1 MKQIDSILILKSFSE
16 NELCQFEDYLNSPF
30 HNKNKKVVQFFH
42 ILKKYHPLFKPEDIS
57 KENLF
62 REMHVKE
69 KYRESYVRNLF
80 SDLNLLCE
88 GFLQQ
93 IHSKENFGNEKMVIE
108 ELNKRNIFDVM
119 EKKIR
124 MLEKETAKEKN
135 KDNVYF
141 SNKVFIYEAKSFML
155 VDKTLTDNFR
165 NEQMLCN
172 LKLFLINMMEF
183 YFYFIVEEQRVKIKH
198 DFEFLNLLIEYV
210 KNNFDDF
217 TDSPLLM
224 IYFNLCMC
232 FRGNNEN
239 EEYYF
244 AAKKLF
250 HKHFKTFH
258 DIDRKNIYSMF
269 QTFCSNKIDKG
280 FDNYNKELLNIL
292 IEMLKQ
298 NVLSHKGKSFID
310 LNLYRNIVVLCMT
323 LRQSS
328 VLQNFIRNYL
338 NLSDPESREE
348 LSVYSN
354 AHLEFL
360 NKNYEKTL
368 IHCAKIDF
376 NDLLATTNE
385 NLFFKNDIR
394 KLILLSLYEL
404 NSNESALS
412 HIDAFKHFLKSSRLI
427 KDELRNRYIKF
438 LNLVNELIKLRL
450 RFDEFKMLKLKEKI
464 QKSTEVMNKVWLLE
478 KLGELEKSMK

>member
-1 MKQIDSILILKSFSE
+1 MKQNDSILILKSFSE
-16 NELCQFEDYLNSPF
+16 NEVRQFEDYINSPF
-30 HNKNKKVVQFFH
+30 HNKNKKVIEFFN
-42 ILKKYHPLFKPEDIS
+42 ILVKYHPLYKTKDIS

-62 REMHVKE
+62 KEMYGKT
-69 KYRESYVRNLF
+69 KYREPYIRNLF
-80 SDLNLLCE
+80 SDLNLLSE

-93 IHSKENFGNEKMVIE
+93 IHAKENYGYEKMVIE

-124 MLEKETAKEKN
+124 MLEKKTAKEKN
-135 KDNVYF
+135 RDNNYF
-141 SNKVFIYEAKSFML
+141 SNKVFIYEAKSFLL

-165 NEQMLCN
+165 NDQMLSN
-172 LKLFLINMMEF
+172 LKLFMINMMEF
-183 YFYFIVEEQRVKIKH
+183 YFYFIIEEQRVNIKH
-198 DFEFLNLLIEYV
+198 DFELLHLLLNYV
-210 KNNFDDF
+210 ENNLDDF

-224 IYFNLCMC
+224 VYFNLCMS
-232 FRGNNEN
+232 FTGVQNN

-244 AAKKLF
+244 TAKKLF
-250 HKHFKTFH
+250 QRHFKTFH

-280 FDNYNKELLNIL
+280 FDDYNKELLNIL

-298 NVLSHKGKSFID
+298 NILSHKGNSYID
-310 LNLYRNIVVLCMT
+310 LNLYRNIVVLCVT
-323 LRQSS
+323 LRQTS

-338 NLSDPESREE
+338 DLSNPESRKD
-348 LSVYSN
+348 LSVYSY

-360 NKNYEKTL
+360 QRNYEKTL

-376 NDLLATTNE
+376 NNFLATTNE

-394 KLILLSLYEL
+394 KLNLLSLYEL
-404 NSNESALS
+404 KSYESAIA
-412 HIDAFKHFLKSSRLI
+412 HIDAYKHFLKSSKLI
-427 KDELRNRYIKF
+427 KDDIRNRFNKF

-450 RFDEFKMLKLKEKI
+450 GFDEFKMMKLKEKI
-464 QKSTEVMNKVWLLE
+464 QKSTEVKNKVWLLE
-478 KLGELEKSMK
+478 KIDELAD